1 MIDSIVKMFSVES
14 KIFICFFRNL
24 RIDHI
29 MTLHVLTKNISQREN
44 SNLDITKRRNIINEN
59 VEGDR

>member
-1 MIDSIVKMFSVES
+1 
-14 KIFICFFRNL
+14 
-24 RIDHI
+24 